1 MERLLQDLGGVLRL
15 AAIMREALVRC
26 AAATR
31 SGFGLFFGVSCGEGH
46 GVLLYAVWVF
56 DDGSLSK
63 RTGHMPPRVRENGIT
78 SASRTPRT
86 SCFLL
91 ATGCGIHAPARLCQF
106 SHRLLHAA
114 SASGG

>member
-1 MERLLQDLGGVLRL
+1 MERLFQDLGGVLCL
-15 AAIMREALVRC
+15 AAIMREALLHC

-63 RTGHMPPRVRENGIT
+63 RTGHMLPRVRENGIT
-78 SASRTPRT
+78 SASRAPRT

-91 ATGCGIHAPARLCQF
+91 STICGINAPERPYPF
-106 SHRLLHAA
+106 PHHLLHAA
-114 SASGG
+114 LA